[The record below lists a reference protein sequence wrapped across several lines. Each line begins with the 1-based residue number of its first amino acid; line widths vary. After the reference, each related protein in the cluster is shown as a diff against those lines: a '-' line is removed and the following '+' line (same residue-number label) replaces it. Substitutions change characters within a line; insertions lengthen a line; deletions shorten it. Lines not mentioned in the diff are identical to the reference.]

1 MIKTGDATARG
12 TGFNIEFEQLLESFS
27 AQIAEKRR
35 FIGLMKDFLYE
46 YPKEL
51 NLMITLYNM
60 GIHEEIERAVVLN
73 DIFAYR
79 FEKRMVNEM
88 GISKE
93 NAAWAVT
100 RWCVIYGKK
109 LKKACDIEMK

>member
-1 MIKTGDATARG
+1 MIKTGEEVDEG
-12 TGFNIEFEQLLESFS
+12 TGFDCAFNRLMERFS
-27 AQIAEKRR
+27 SEIIEKRR

-51 NLMITLYNM
+51 NLMITSYNM
-60 GIHEEIERAVVLN
+60 GIHEEIENATVLN

-88 GISKE
+88 GISQE
-93 NAAWAVT
+93 NAIWAVT
-100 RWCVIYGKK
+100 KWCLIYGKK
-109 LKKACDIEMK
+109 LRKKCEINEK